1 MDQSLSFHDQA
12 YMNVVYIGVNIEQV
26 EQTVVPRT
34 SFFYELM
41 NKLCEVHIKKA
52 GQTNTDFNQKQSKP
66 SSIYFSSEPS

>member
-34 SFFYELM
+34 SFLWIYEQIM
-41 NKLCEVHIKKA
+41 
-52 GQTNTDFNQKQSKP
+52 
-66 SSIYFSSEPS
+66 